1 MEEKNGDER
10 MQAIKQLGGFLGPYK
25 FFTLI
30 APLLMVLE
38 VTMDLLQPTIMQH
51 MIDTGIANSDNPY
64 VLKMFI
70 WMLMSAVFGLVGGIG
85 CSYYSSKAAIQF
97 ASDVRQSLFEKMLT
111 YSAKE
116 RDAFTTGKL
125 ITILTSD
132 VESVQRAF
140 MMTLRI
146 FVRGPLLFIGA
157 VIIVFVT
164 ARELFSILLIIVP
177 ILIIAMY
184 FFTKYSGVLYRR
196 VQEAIDGVNTK
207 LQENLAGIRVVK
219 AFRRETQQI
228 EQFSGLNDTL
238 TKRFITAEQIVG
250 VLVPFTMFVVNLAIV
265 AALWLGAI
273 KVEAG
278 TLQVGVI
285 LAFINYLT
293 IILNG
298 LMTSSMVLMQI
309 ARAIPSGE
317 RIVDVLNK
325 EVAVKEAENPL
336 TSPIQGAIDFHNV
349 SYRYYETAED
359 VLKNITFSVKPG
371 QTVGL
376 IGKTG
381 SGKSTLVKL
390 LPRLFDPTGG
400 EIHLDGKP
408 LKDYAISTLR
418 NHIGFT
424 SQKAL
429 LFSGAIDHNIRLGK
443 EDATSEELQQALD
456 AACATEFVDRL
467 DKGLAYELSQ
477 GATNLSGGQ
486 KQRLALTRALVRQ
499 PAILVLDDTTSA
511 LDSASEKHVQQA
523 IGNQYKDTTTFIV
536 ASKIASIQ
544 QADLILVVE
553 DGEIVGQGTHQQ
565 LLQNNK
571 PYQAI
576 YASQQKAGVQ
586 Q

>member
-1 MEEKNGDER
+1 
-10 MQAIKQLGGFLGPYK
+10 MQVVKQLGRYLGPYK

-30 APLLMVLE
+30 APILMVLE
-38 VTMDLLQPTIMQH
+38 VTMDLIQPTIMQH
-51 MIDTGIANSDNPY
+51 MIDTGIANGDNSY
-64 VLKMFI
+64 VLQMFVL
-70 WMLMSAVFGLVGGIG
+70 MLMSAVLGLVGGIG
-85 CSYYSSKAAIQF
+85 CSFYSSKAAIHF
-97 ASDVRQSLFEKMLT
+97 ASDVRQSLYEKMMT

-164 ARELFSILLIIVP
+164 ARELFSILLVIVP
-177 ILIIAMY
+177 ILIMAMY
-184 FFTKYSGVLYRR
+184 FFTKYSGVLYRK

-219 AFRRETQQI
+219 AFRREKHQV
-228 EQFSGLNDTL
+228 EQFAMLNDTL

-250 VLVPFTMFVVNLAIV
+250 ILVPFTMFVVNIGIV

-273 KVEAG
+273 KVETG

-298 LMTSSMVLMQI
+298 LMSSSMVLMQI
-309 ARAIPSGE
+309 ARALPSGE
-317 RIVDVLNK
+317 RIVDVLNR
-325 EVAVKEAENPL
+325 EVAVTEVAQPIT
-336 TSPIQGAIDFHNV
+336 TSIQGMIDFQNV
-349 SYRYYETAED
+349 SYRYYENSED
-359 VLKNITFSVKPG
+359 VLKNITFSVQVG
-371 QTVGL
+371 QTIGI

-390 LPRLFDPTGG
+390 LPRLVDPTSGV
-400 EIHLDGKP
+400 ILLDGKP
-408 LKDYAISTLR
+408 LHQYALPTLR
-418 NHIGFT
+418 KHIGFT

-429 LFSGAIDHNIRLGK
+429 LFSGTIEKNIRFGK
-443 EDATSEELQQALD
+443 EEATQQELQLALD
-456 AACATEFVDRL
+456 AACATEFVAKL
-467 DKGLAYELSQ
+467 EQGPAHELSQ

-486 KQRLALTRALVRQ
+486 KQRLALTRAFVRR
-499 PAILVLDDTTSA
+499 PAILVLDDTTSS
-511 LDSASEKHVQQA
+511 LDSASEKQVQQA
-523 IGNQYKDTTTFIV
+523 INEQFQETTTFIV
-536 ASKIASIQ
+536 ASKITSIQ
-544 QADLILVVE
+544 QADLILVLE
-553 DGEIVGQGTHQQ
+553 DGEIVGQGTHQH
-565 LLQNNK
+565 LLQNNE
-571 PYQAI
+571 PYKAI
-576 YASQQKAGVQ
+576 YASQQKAGERQ
-586 Q
+586 

>member
-1 MEEKNGDER
+1 VKEKNGDER

-85 CSYYSSKAAIQF
+85 CSYYSSKAAIHF
-97 ASDVRQSLFEKMLT
+97 ASDVRQALYEKMMT

-177 ILIIAMY
+177 ILIMAMY

-349 SYRYYETAED
+349 SYRYYESAED

-408 LKDYAISTLR
+408 LKDYGISTLR
-418 NHIGFT
+418 KYIGFT

-429 LFSGAIDHNIRLGK
+429 LFSGAIDDNIRLGK
-443 EDATSEELQQALD
+443 EDATSEEVQQALD

-486 KQRLALTRALVRQ
+486 KQRIALTRALVRQ

-523 IGNQYKDTTTFIV
+523 IANQYKDTTTFIV

>member
-1 MEEKNGDER
+1 
-10 MQAIKQLGGFLGPYK
+10 MQAIKQLGCYLGPYK

-51 MIDTGIANSDNPY
+51 MIDTGIVNGDNPY

-70 WMLMSAVFGLVGGIG
+70 WMLVCAVLGLFGGIG
-85 CSYYSSKAAIQF
+85 CSYYSSKAAIHF
-97 ASDVRQSLFEKMLT
+97 ASDVRQSLYEKMMT

-116 RDAFTTGKL
+116 RDNFTTGKL

-132 VESVQRAF
+132 VESIQRAF

-177 ILIIAMY
+177 MLIIAMY

-207 LQENLAGIRVVK
+207 LQENLAGIRVIK

-228 EQFSGLNDTL
+228 EQFSKHNDAL

-250 VLVPFTMFVVNLAIV
+250 VLVPFTMFVVNLGIV

-298 LMTSSMVLMQI
+298 LMSSSMVLMQI

-317 RIVDVLNK
+317 RIIDVLNK
-325 EVAVKEAENPL
+325 EVTVKEAENAL
-336 TSPIQGAIDFHNV
+336 ATPIHGAIDFQNV

-359 VLKNITFSVKPG
+359 VLKNISFSVKTG
-371 QTVGL
+371 QTIGL

-390 LPRLFDPTGG
+390 LPRLFDPTSG

-408 LKDYAISTLR
+408 IKSYALSTLR
-418 NHIGFT
+418 EHIGFT

-429 LFSGAIDHNIRLGK
+429 LFSSEIEKNIRVGK
-443 EDATSEELQQALD
+443 ENATTEELQKALD
-456 AACATEFVDRL
+456 AACATEFVERF
-467 DKGLAYELSQ
+467 DKGIAHELSQ

-486 KQRLALTRALVRQ
+486 KQRLALSRALIRQ

-523 IGNQYKDTTTFIV
+523 IHEQYQNTTTFIV

-544 QADLILVVE
+544 QADIILVLE
-553 DGEIVGQGTHQQ
+553 DGEIVGQGTHQE

-571 PYQAI
+571 SYQAI
-576 YASQQKAGVQ
+576 YASQQKAGEQ
-586 Q
+586 S

>member
-1 MEEKNGDER
+1 
-10 MQAIKQLGGFLGPYK
+10 MQVVKQLGRYLGPYK

-30 APLLMVLE
+30 APILMVLE
-38 VTMDLLQPTIMQH
+38 VTMDLIQPTIMQH
-51 MIDTGIANSDNPY
+51 MIDTGIANGDNSY
-64 VLKMFI
+64 VLQMFVL
-70 WMLMSAVFGLVGGIG
+70 MLMSAVLGLVGGIG
-85 CSYYSSKAAIQF
+85 CSFYSSKAAIHF
-97 ASDVRQSLFEKMLT
+97 ASDVRQSLYEKMMT

-164 ARELFSILLIIVP
+164 ARELFSILLVIVP
-177 ILIIAMY
+177 ILIMAMY
-184 FFTKYSGVLYRR
+184 FFTKYSGVLYRK

-219 AFRRETQQI
+219 AFRREKHQV
-228 EQFSGLNDTL
+228 EQFAMLNDTL

-250 VLVPFTMFVVNLAIV
+250 ILVPFTMFVVNIGIV

-273 KVEAG
+273 KVETG

-298 LMTSSMVLMQI
+298 LMSSSMVLMQI
-309 ARAIPSGE
+309 ARALPSGE
-317 RIVDVLNK
+317 RIVDVLNR
-325 EVAVKEAENPL
+325 EVAVTEVAQPIK
-336 TSPIQGAIDFHNV
+336 TSIQGMIDFQNV
-349 SYRYYETAED
+349 SYRYYENSED
-359 VLKNITFSVKPG
+359 VLKNITFSVQVG
-371 QTVGL
+371 QTIGI

-390 LPRLFDPTGG
+390 LPRLVDPTSGV
-400 EIHLDGKP
+400 ILLDGKP
-408 LKDYAISTLR
+408 LHQYALATLR
-418 NHIGFT
+418 KHIGFT

-429 LFSGAIDHNIRLGK
+429 LFSGTIEKNIRFGK
-443 EDATSEELQQALD
+443 EEATQQELQLALD
-456 AACATEFVDRL
+456 AACATEFVAKL
-467 DKGLAYELSQ
+467 EQGPAHELSQ

-486 KQRLALTRALVRQ
+486 KQRLALTRAFVRR

-511 LDSASEKHVQQA
+511 LDSASEKQVQQA
-523 IGNQYKDTTTFIV
+523 INEQFQETTTFIV
-536 ASKIASIQ
+536 ASKITSIQ
-544 QADLILVVE
+544 QADLILVLE
-553 DGEIVGQGTHQQ
+553 DGEIVGQGTHQH
-565 LLQNNK
+565 LLQNNV
-571 PYQAI
+571 PYKAI
-576 YASQQKAGVQ
+576 YASQQKAGERQ
-586 Q
+586 

>member
-1 MEEKNGDER
+1 
-10 MQAIKQLGGFLGPYK
+10 MQVVKQLGRYLGPYK

-30 APLLMVLE
+30 APILMVLE
-38 VTMDLLQPTIMQH
+38 VTMDLIQPTIMQH
-51 MIDTGIANSDNPY
+51 MIDTGIANGDNPY
-64 VLKMFI
+64 VLNMFVL
-70 WMLMSAVFGLVGGIG
+70 MLISAVLGLVGGIG
-85 CSYYSSKAAIQF
+85 CSIYSSKAAIHF
-97 ASDVRQSLFEKMLT
+97 ASDVRQSLYEKMMT

-164 ARELFSILLIIVP
+164 ARELFSILLVIVP

-184 FFTKYSGVLYRR
+184 FFTKYSGVLYRK

-219 AFRRETQQI
+219 AFRREKHQV
-228 EQFSGLNDTL
+228 EQFSVLNDTL
-238 TKRFITAEQIVG
+238 TKRFITVEQIVG
-250 VLVPFTMFVVNLAIV
+250 ILVPFTMFVVNIGIV

-298 LMTSSMVLMQI
+298 LMSSSMVLMQI
-309 ARAIPSGE
+309 ARALPSGE

-325 EVAVKEAENPL
+325 EVVVTEVAQPITK
-336 TSPIQGAIDFHNV
+336 SIQGMIDFQNV
-349 SYRYYETAED
+349 SYRYYEDSED
-359 VLKNITFSVKPG
+359 VLKNITFSVKVG
-371 QTVGL
+371 QTIGI

-390 LPRLFDPTGG
+390 LPRLVDLTSGV
-400 EIHLDGKP
+400 ILLDGKP
-408 LKDYAISTLR
+408 LHQYALETLR
-418 NHIGFT
+418 KHIGFT

-429 LFSGAIDHNIRLGK
+429 LFSGAIEKNIRFGK
-443 EDATSEELQQALD
+443 EEATQQELQQALD
-456 AACATEFVDRL
+456 AACASEFVTKL
-467 DKGLAYELSQ
+467 EQGLAHELSQ

-486 KQRLALTRALVRQ
+486 KQRLALTRAFVRQ

-511 LDSASEKHVQQA
+511 LDSASEKQVQQA
-523 IGNQYKDTTTFIV
+523 INEQFQETTTFIV
-536 ASKIASIQ
+536 ASKITSIQ
-544 QADLILVVE
+544 QADVILVLE

-565 LLQNNK
+565 LLQNNE
-571 PYQAI
+571 PYKAI
-576 YASQQKAGVQ
+576 YASQQKAGERQ
-586 Q
+586 

>member
-1 MEEKNGDER
+1 
-10 MQAIKQLGGFLGPYK
+10 MQAIKQLGRYLGPYK

-64 VLKMFI
+64 VLKMFV
-70 WMLMSAVFGLVGGIG
+70 WMLISAVLGLFGGIG
-85 CSYYSSKAAIQF
+85 CSYYSSKAAIHF
-97 ASDVRQSLFEKMLT
+97 ASDVRQSLYEKMMT

-116 RDAFTTGKL
+116 RDSFTTGKL

-132 VESVQRAF
+132 VESIQRAF

-184 FFTKYSGVLYRR
+184 FFTKYSGVLYRK

-228 EQFSGLNDTL
+228 EQFSKHNDAL
-238 TKRFITAEQIVG
+238 TQRFITAEQIVG
-250 VLVPFTMFVVNLAIV
+250 VLVPFTMFVVNLGIV

-298 LMTSSMVLMQI
+298 LMSSSMVLMQI

-317 RIVDVLNK
+317 RIMDVLNK
-325 EVAVKEAENPL
+325 EVTVKEATNAL
-336 TSPIQGAIDFHNV
+336 ATPIYGAIDFQNV
-349 SYRYYETAED
+349 SYRYYDTAED

-371 QTVGL
+371 QTIGL

-390 LPRLFDPTGG
+390 LPRLFDPTSG
-400 EIHLDGKP
+400 EIRLDGKP
-408 LKDYAISTLR
+408 IKTYALSALR
-418 NHIGFT
+418 EYIGFT
-424 SQKAL
+424 AQKAL
-429 LFSGAIDHNIRLGK
+429 LFSGKIENNIRVGK
-443 EDATSEELQQALD
+443 ENATTEEIQKALN
-456 AACATEFVDRL
+456 AACATEFVERL
-467 DKGLAYELSQ
+467 DQGIAHELSQ

-486 KQRLALTRALVRQ
+486 KQRLALSRALIRR

-523 IGNQYKDTTTFIV
+523 IHEQYQNTTTFIV

-544 QADLILVVE
+544 QADVILVLE

-571 PYQAI
+571 TYQAI
-576 YASQQKAGVQ
+576 YASQQKAGEQ
-586 Q
+586 S

>member
-1 MEEKNGDER
+1 
-10 MQAIKQLGGFLGPYK
+10 MQVVKQLGRYLGPYK

-30 APLLMVLE
+30 APILMVLE
-38 VTMDLLQPTIMQH
+38 VTMDLIQPTIMQH
-51 MIDTGIANSDNPY
+51 MIDTGIANGDNSY
-64 VLKMFI
+64 VLQMFVL
-70 WMLMSAVFGLVGGIG
+70 MLMSAVLGLVGGIG
-85 CSYYSSKAAIQF
+85 CSFYSSKAAIHF
-97 ASDVRQSLFEKMLT
+97 ASDVRQSLYEKMMT

-164 ARELFSILLIIVP
+164 ARELFSILLVIVP
-177 ILIIAMY
+177 ILIMAMY
-184 FFTKYSGVLYRR
+184 FFTKYSGVLYRK

-219 AFRRETQQI
+219 AFRREKHQV
-228 EQFSGLNDTL
+228 EQFAMLNDTL

-250 VLVPFTMFVVNLAIV
+250 ILVPFTMFVVNIGIV

-273 KVEAG
+273 KVETG

-298 LMTSSMVLMQI
+298 LMSSSMVLMQI
-309 ARAIPSGE
+309 ARALPSGE
-317 RIVDVLNK
+317 RIVDVLNR
-325 EVAVKEAENPL
+325 EVAVTEVAQPIT
-336 TSPIQGAIDFHNV
+336 TSIQGMIDFQNV
-349 SYRYYETAED
+349 SYRYYENSED
-359 VLKNITFSVKPG
+359 VLKNITFSVQVG
-371 QTVGL
+371 QTIGI

-390 LPRLFDPTGG
+390 LPRLVDPTSGV
-400 EIHLDGKP
+400 ILLDGKP
-408 LKDYAISTLR
+408 LHQYALATLR
-418 NHIGFT
+418 KHIGFT

-429 LFSGAIDHNIRLGK
+429 LFSGTIEKNIRFGK
-443 EDATSEELQQALD
+443 EEATQQELQLALD
-456 AACATEFVDRL
+456 AACATEFVAKL
-467 DKGLAYELSQ
+467 EQGPAHELSQ

-486 KQRLALTRALVRQ
+486 KQRLALTRAFVRR

-511 LDSASEKHVQQA
+511 LDSASEKQVQQA
-523 IGNQYKDTTTFIV
+523 INEQFQETTTFIV
-536 ASKIASIQ
+536 ASKITSIQ
-544 QADLILVVE
+544 QADLILVLE
-553 DGEIVGQGTHQQ
+553 DGEIVGQGTHQH

-571 PYQAI
+571 PYKAI
-576 YASQQKAGVQ
+576 YASQQKVGERQ
-586 Q
+586 

>member
-1 MEEKNGDER
+1 
-10 MQAIKQLGGFLGPYK
+10 MQAVRQLGRYLGPYK

-38 VTMDLLQPTIMQH
+38 VTMDLIQPTIMQH
-51 MIDTGIANSDNPY
+51 MIDTGIANGNNPY

-70 WMLMSAVFGLVGGIG
+70 FMLISAVLGLVGGLG
-85 CSYYSSKAAIQF
+85 CSIYSSKAAIHF
-97 ASDVRQSLFEKMLT
+97 ASDVRQALYEKMMT

-132 VESVQRAF
+132 VESIQRAF

-164 ARELFSILLIIVP
+164 ARELFSILLVIVP
-177 ILIIAMY
+177 ILISAMF
-184 FFTKYSGVLYRR
+184 FFTKYSGVLYRK

-219 AFRRETQQI
+219 AFRREKHQV
-228 EQFSGLNDTL
+228 EQFAGLNDTL

-250 VLVPFTMFVVNLAIV
+250 LLVPFTMFIVNLGIV

-278 TLQVGVI
+278 TVQVGVI

-298 LMTSSMVLMQI
+298 LMSSSMVLMQI
-309 ARAIPSGE
+309 ARALPSGE

-325 EVAVKEAENPL
+325 EVAVQEAPQPI
-336 TSPIQGAIDFHNV
+336 TSSIHGNIDFENV
-349 SYRYYETAED
+349 RYRYYETSED
-359 VLKNITFSVKPG
+359 VLKNITFSVKAG

-390 LPRLFDPTGG
+390 LPRLFDPTSGN
-400 EIHLDGKP
+400 ILLDGKP
-408 LKDYAISTLR
+408 LKQYALSTLR
-418 NHIGFT
+418 AHIGFT

-429 LFSGAIDHNIRLGK
+429 LFSGSIEKNIRLGK
-443 EDATSEELQQALD
+443 EEATQGELKQALD
-456 AACATEFVDRL
+456 GACATEFVEKL
-467 DKGLAYELSQ
+467 DHGLAHDLSQ

-486 KQRLALTRALVRQ
+486 KQRLALTRAFVRQ

-523 IGNQYKDTTTFIV
+523 INEHFQHTTTFIV
-536 ASKIASIQ
+536 ASKITSIQ
-544 QADLILVVE
+544 QADLILVLE

-565 LLQNNK
+565 LLQNNQ

-576 YASQQKAGVQ
+576 YASQQKAGEQ

>member
-1 MEEKNGDER
+1 
-10 MQAIKQLGGFLGPYK
+10 MQAVRQLGRYLGPYK

-30 APLLMVLE
+30 APMLMVLE
-38 VTMDLLQPTIMQH
+38 VTMDLIQPTIMQH
-51 MIDTGIANSDNPY
+51 MIDTGIANGDNPY
-64 VLKMFI
+64 VLKMFLF
-70 WMLMSAVFGLVGGIG
+70 MLLSAVLGLVGGLG
-85 CSYYSSKAAIQF
+85 CSIYSSKAAIHF
-97 ASDVRQSLFEKMLT
+97 ASDVRQSLYEKMMT

-132 VESVQRAF
+132 VESIQRAF

-177 ILIIAMY
+177 LLITAMY
-184 FFTKYSGVLYRR
+184 FFTKYSGVLYRK

-219 AFRRETQQI
+219 AFRREKHQV
-228 EQFSGLNDTL
+228 EQFAGLNDTL

-250 VLVPFTMFVVNLAIV
+250 LLVPFTMFIVNLGIV

-298 LMTSSMVLMQI
+298 LMSSSMVLMQI
-309 ARAIPSGE
+309 ARALPSGE

-325 EVAVKEAENPL
+325 EVAVQEATQPI
-336 TSPIQGAIDFHNV
+336 TSTIQGAIDFQHV
-349 SYRYYETAED
+349 SYRYYETSED
-359 VLKNITFSVKPG
+359 VLKNITFTVKAG

-390 LPRLFDPTGG
+390 LPRLFDPTSGH
-400 EIHLDGKP
+400 ILLDGKP
-408 LKDYAISTLR
+408 LKQYALSTLR
-418 NHIGFT
+418 SHIGFT

-429 LFSGAIDHNIRLGK
+429 LFSGSIEKNIHLGK
-443 EDATSEELQQALD
+443 EEATQEELRLALD
-456 AACATEFVDRL
+456 RACASEFVDKL
-467 DKGLAYELSQ
+467 EHGLAHELSQ

-486 KQRLALTRALVRQ
+486 KQRLALTRAFVRQ

-523 IGNQYKDTTTFIV
+523 ITEHFQDTTTFIV
-536 ASKIASIQ
+536 ASKITSIQ
-544 QADLILVVE
+544 QADLILVLE

-565 LLQNNK
+565 LLQNNQ

-576 YASQQKAGVQ
+576 YASQQKAGEQ

>member
-1 MEEKNGDER
+1 
-10 MQAIKQLGGFLGPYK
+10 MQAIKQLGQFLAPYK
-25 FFTLI
+25 FFTII

-38 VTMDLLQPTIMQH
+38 VTMDLIQPTIMQH
-51 MIDTGIANSDNPY
+51 MIDTGIANSDNAY
-64 VLKMFI
+64 VLTMFG
-70 WMLMSAVFGLVGGIG
+70 WMLGSAVLGLVGGIG
-85 CSYYSSKAAIQF
+85 CSYFSSKAAIHF
-97 ASDVRQSLFEKMLT
+97 ASDVREALFEKMMT

-132 VESVQRAF
+132 VESIQRAF

-157 VIIVFVT
+157 VVIVFVT
-164 ARELFSILLIIVP
+164 ARELFSILLVIVP

-196 VQEAIDGVNTK
+196 VQEAIDSVNTK

-219 AFRRETQQI
+219 AFRREQQQAD
-228 EQFSGLNDTL
+228 QFGVLNETL
-238 TKRFITAEQIVG
+238 TKRFISAEQVVG
-250 VLVPFTMFVVNLAIV
+250 LLVPITMFVVNLGIV

-298 LMTSSMVLMQI
+298 LMSSSMVLMQI

-317 RIVDVLNK
+317 RIVDVLNR
-325 EVAVKEAENPL
+325 EVAVREAENAI
-336 TSPIQGAIDFHNV
+336 SPKIQGAVDFKNV

-359 VLKNITFSVKPG
+359 VLKNVTFSVKAG
-371 QTVGL
+371 QTVGI

-390 LPRLFDPTGG
+390 LPRLFDPTSG
-400 EIHLDGKP
+400 EILLDGKP
-408 LKDYAISTLR
+408 LREYALTTLR
-418 NHIGFT
+418 EHIGFT
-424 SQKAL
+424 SQKAM
-429 LFSGAIDHNIRLGK
+429 LFSGAIEKNIRLGQD
-443 EDATSEELQQALD
+443 DATIEELQNALD
-456 AACATEFVDRL
+456 AACASEFVDKL
-467 DKGLAYELSQ
+467 ENGWAHELSQ

-486 KQRLALTRALVRQ
+486 KQRLALTRAFVRQ

-523 IGNQYKDTTTFIV
+523 IATNFPNTTTFIV

-544 QADLILVVE
+544 QADHILIME

-565 LLQNNK
+565 LLKDNEA
-571 PYQAI
+571 YQAI
-576 YASQQKAGVQ
+576 YASQQKAGEQ
-586 Q
+586 L

>member
-1 MEEKNGDER
+1 

-51 MIDTGIANSDNPY
+51 MIDTGIANGDNPY
-64 VLKMFI
+64 VLKMLV
-70 WMLMSAVFGLVGGIG
+70 WMLISAVCGLVGGIG
-85 CSYYSSKAAIQF
+85 CSYYSSKAAIHF
-97 ASDVRQSLFEKMLT
+97 ASDVRQSLYEKMMT

-116 RDAFTTGKL
+116 RDVFTTGKL
-125 ITILTSD
+125 ITILTND

-177 ILIIAMY
+177 LLIIAMY

-219 AFRRETQQI
+219 AFRREMQQI
-228 EQFSGLNDTL
+228 DQFSGLNDTL

-250 VLVPFTMFVVNLAIV
+250 VLVPFTMFVVNLGIV

-349 SYRYYETAED
+349 SFRYYESAED

-390 LPRLFDPTGG
+390 LPRLFDPTSG
-400 EIHLDGKP
+400 EIRLDGKP
-408 LKDYAISTLR
+408 LKDYALSTLR
-418 NHIGFT
+418 KHIGFT

-429 LFSGAIDHNIRLGK
+429 LFSGAIDNNIRLGK
-443 EDATSEELQQALD
+443 EDVTSEEVQQALD

-523 IGNQYKDTTTFIV
+523 ISNEYQDTTTFIV
-536 ASKIASIQ
+536 ASKITSIQ

>member
-1 MEEKNGDER
+1 
-10 MQAIKQLGGFLGPYK
+10 MQVVKQLGRYLGPYK

-30 APLLMVLE
+30 APILMVLE
-38 VTMDLLQPTIMQH
+38 VTMDLIQPTIMQH
-51 MIDTGIANSDNPY
+51 MIDTGIANGDNPY
-64 VLKMFI
+64 VFKMFVL
-70 WMLMSAVFGLVGGIG
+70 MLMSAVLGLVGGIG
-85 CSYYSSKAAIQF
+85 CSFYSSKAAIHF
-97 ASDVRQSLFEKMLT
+97 ASDIRQSLYEKMMT

-116 RDAFTTGKL
+116 RDTFTTGKL

-164 ARELFSILLIIVP
+164 ARELFSILLVIVP
-177 ILIIAMY
+177 ILIMAMY
-184 FFTKYSGVLYRR
+184 FFTKYSGILYRK

-219 AFRRETQQI
+219 AFRREKHQV
-228 EQFSGLNDTL
+228 EQFAMHNDTL

-250 VLVPFTMFVVNLAIV
+250 ILVPFTMFVVNIGIV

-273 KVEAG
+273 KVETG

-298 LMTSSMVLMQI
+298 LMSSSMVLMQI
-309 ARAIPSGE
+309 ARALPSGE
-317 RIVDVLNK
+317 RIVDVLNR
-325 EVAVKEAENPL
+325 EVAVTEVAQPIT
-336 TSPIQGAIDFHNV
+336 TSIQGMIDFQNV
-349 SYRYYETAED
+349 SYRYYENSED
-359 VLKNITFSVKPG
+359 VLKNITFSVKVG
-371 QTVGL
+371 QTIGI

-390 LPRLFDPTGG
+390 LPRLVDPTSGV
-400 EIHLDGKP
+400 ILLDGKP
-408 LKDYAISTLR
+408 LHQYALETLR
-418 NHIGFT
+418 KHIGFT

-429 LFSGAIDHNIRLGK
+429 LFSGTIEKNIRFGK
-443 EDATSEELQQALD
+443 EEATQQELQLALD
-456 AACATEFVDRL
+456 AACATEFVAKL
-467 DKGLAYELSQ
+467 EQGLAHELSQ

-486 KQRLALTRALVRQ
+486 KQRIALTRAFVRQ
-499 PAILVLDDTTSA
+499 PVILVLDDTTSA
-511 LDSASEKHVQQA
+511 LDSASEKQVQQA
-523 IGNQYKDTTTFIV
+523 INEQFQETTTFIV
-536 ASKIASIQ
+536 ASKITSIQ
-544 QADLILVVE
+544 QADVIIVLE

-565 LLQNNK
+565 LVQNNE
-571 PYQAI
+571 PYKAI
-576 YASQQKAGVQ
+576 YASQQKAGERQ
-586 Q
+586 

>member
-1 MEEKNGDER
+1 
-10 MQAIKQLGGFLGPYK
+10 MQAVRQLGRYLGPYK

-38 VTMDLLQPTIMQH
+38 VTMDLIQPTIMQH
-51 MIDTGIANSDNPY
+51 MIDTGIANGDNPY

-70 WMLMSAVFGLVGGIG
+70 FMLISAVLGLVGGLG
-85 CSYYSSKAAIQF
+85 CSIYSSKAAIHF
-97 ASDVRQSLFEKMLT
+97 ASDIRQSLYEKMMT

-132 VESVQRAF
+132 VESIQRAF

-164 ARELFSILLIIVP
+164 ARELFSILLVIVP
-177 ILIIAMY
+177 ILISAMF
-184 FFTKYSGVLYRR
+184 FFTKYSGVLYRK

-219 AFRRETQQI
+219 AFRREKHQV
-228 EQFSGLNDTL
+228 EQFAGLNDTL

-250 VLVPFTMFVVNLAIV
+250 LLVPFTMFIVNLGIV

-278 TLQVGVI
+278 TVQVGVI

-298 LMTSSMVLMQI
+298 LMSSSMVLMQI
-309 ARAIPSGE
+309 ARALPSGE

-325 EVAVKEAENPL
+325 EVAVQEATQPITSSIHGNVDFEN
-336 TSPIQGAIDFHNV
+336 V
-349 SYRYYETAED
+349 RYRYYETSED
-359 VLKNITFSVKPG
+359 VLKNITFSVKAG
-371 QTVGL
+371 QTVGI

-390 LPRLFDPTGG
+390 LPRLFDPTSGN
-400 EIHLDGKP
+400 ILLDGKP
-408 LKDYAISTLR
+408 LKQYALSTLR
-418 NHIGFT
+418 AHIGFT

-429 LFSGAIDHNIRLGK
+429 LFSGSIEKNIRLGK
-443 EDATSEELQQALD
+443 EEATQGQLKQALD
-456 AACATEFVDRL
+456 GACATEFVEKL
-467 DKGLAYELSQ
+467 DQGLAHELSQ

-486 KQRLALTRALVRQ
+486 KQRLALTRAFVRQ

-523 IGNQYKDTTTFIV
+523 INEHFQHTTTFIV
-536 ASKIASIQ
+536 ASKITSIQ
-544 QADLILVVE
+544 QADLILVLE

-565 LLQNNK
+565 LLQNNQ

-576 YASQQKAGVQ
+576 YASQQKAGEQ

>member
-1 MEEKNGDER
+1 
-10 MQAIKQLGGFLGPYK
+10 MQVVKQLGRYLGPYK

-30 APLLMVLE
+30 APILMVLE
-38 VTMDLLQPTIMQH
+38 VTMDLIQPTIMQH
-51 MIDTGIANSDNPY
+51 MIDTGIANGDNPY
-64 VLKMFI
+64 VFQMFVL
-70 WMLMSAVFGLVGGIG
+70 MLMSAVLGLVGGIG
-85 CSYYSSKAAIQF
+85 CSFYSSKAAIHF
-97 ASDVRQSLFEKMLT
+97 ASDVRQSLYEKMMT

-164 ARELFSILLIIVP
+164 ARELFSILLVIVP
-177 ILIIAMY
+177 ILIMAMY
-184 FFTKYSGVLYRR
+184 FFTKYSGVLYRK

-219 AFRRETQQI
+219 AFRREKHQV
-228 EQFSGLNDTL
+228 EQFAMLNDTL

-250 VLVPFTMFVVNLAIV
+250 ILVPFTMFVVNIGIV

-273 KVEAG
+273 KVETG

-298 LMTSSMVLMQI
+298 LMSSSMVLMQI
-309 ARAIPSGE
+309 ARALPSGE
-317 RIVDVLNK
+317 RIVDVLNR
-325 EVAVKEAENPL
+325 EVAVTEVAQPIT
-336 TSPIQGAIDFHNV
+336 TSIQGMIDFQNV
-349 SYRYYETAED
+349 SYRYYENSED
-359 VLKNITFSVKPG
+359 VLKNITFSVQVG
-371 QTVGL
+371 QTIGI

-390 LPRLFDPTGG
+390 LPRLVDPTSGV
-400 EIHLDGKP
+400 ILLDGKP
-408 LKDYAISTLR
+408 LHQYALATLR
-418 NHIGFT
+418 KHIGFT

-429 LFSGAIDHNIRLGK
+429 LFSGTIEKNIRFGK
-443 EDATSEELQQALD
+443 EEATQQELQLALD
-456 AACATEFVDRL
+456 AACATEFVAKL
-467 DKGLAYELSQ
+467 EQGPAHELSQ

-486 KQRLALTRALVRQ
+486 KQRLALTRAFVRR

-511 LDSASEKHVQQA
+511 LDSASEKQVQQA
-523 IGNQYKDTTTFIV
+523 INGQFQETTTFIV
-536 ASKIASIQ
+536 ASKITSIQ
-544 QADLILVVE
+544 QADLILVLE
-553 DGEIVGQGTHQQ
+553 DGEIVGQGTHQH

-571 PYQAI
+571 PYKAI
-576 YASQQKAGVQ
+576 YASQQKAGERQ
-586 Q
+586 

>member
-1 MEEKNGDER
+1 
-10 MQAIKQLGGFLGPYK
+10 MQAVRQLGRFLGPYK

-38 VTMDLLQPTIMQH
+38 VTMDLIQPTIMQH
-51 MIDTGIANSDNPY
+51 MIDTGIANNDNPY
-64 VLKMFI
+64 VFKMFI
-70 WMLMSAVFGLVGGIG
+70 FMLISAVLGLVGGLG
-85 CSYYSSKAAIQF
+85 CSIYSSKAAIHF
-97 ASDVRQSLFEKMLT
+97 ASDIRQSLYEKMMT

-132 VESVQRAF
+132 VESIQRAF

-157 VIIVFVT
+157 VVIVFVT
-164 ARELFSILLIIVP
+164 ARELFSILLVIVP

-184 FFTKYSGVLYRR
+184 FFTKYSGVLYRK

-219 AFRRETQQI
+219 AFRREKHQV
-228 EQFSGLNDTL
+228 EQFGGLNDAL

-250 VLVPFTMFVVNLAIV
+250 VLVPFTMFVVNLGIV

-298 LMTSSMVLMQI
+298 LMSSSMVLMQI
-309 ARAIPSGE
+309 ARALPSGE

-325 EVAVKEAENPL
+325 EVAVQEAAQPI
-336 TSPIQGAIDFHNV
+336 TSSIQGTIEFQNV
-349 SYRYYETAED
+349 SYRYYETSED
-359 VLKNITFSVKPG
+359 VLKNITFSVKAG

-390 LPRLFDPTGG
+390 LPRLFDPTSGS
-400 EIHLDGKP
+400 ILLDGKP
-408 LKDYAISTLR
+408 LNQYALNTLR
-418 NHIGFT
+418 EHIGFT

-429 LFSGAIDHNIRLGK
+429 LFSGSIEKNIRLGK
-443 EDATSEELQQALD
+443 EVATQEQLNQALEG
-456 AACATEFVDRL
+456 ACASEFVEKL
-467 DKGLAYELSQ
+467 EQGLAHELSQ

-486 KQRLALTRALVRQ
+486 KQRLALTRAFVRQ

-523 IGNQYKDTTTFIV
+523 ISEHFQETTTFIV
-536 ASKIASIQ
+536 ASKITSIQ
-544 QADLILVVE
+544 QADLILVLE

-565 LLQNNK
+565 LLQSNQ

-576 YASQQKAGVQ
+576 YASQQKAGEQ

>member
-1 MEEKNGDER
+1 
-10 MQAIKQLGGFLGPYK
+10 MQAIKQLGRYLGPYK

-51 MIDTGIANSDNPY
+51 MIDTGIVNGDNPY

-70 WMLMSAVFGLVGGIG
+70 WMLVSAVLGLFGGIG
-85 CSYYSSKAAIQF
+85 CSYYSSKAAIHF
-97 ASDVRQSLFEKMLT
+97 ASDVRQSLYEKMMT

-116 RDAFTTGKL
+116 RDNFTTGKL

-132 VESVQRAF
+132 VESIQRAF

-177 ILIIAMY
+177 MLIIAMY

-207 LQENLAGIRVVK
+207 LQENLAGIRVIK

-228 EQFSGLNDTL
+228 EQFSKHNDAL

-250 VLVPFTMFVVNLAIV
+250 VLVPFTMFVVNLGIV

-298 LMTSSMVLMQI
+298 LMSSSMVLMQI

-317 RIVDVLNK
+317 RIIDVLNK
-325 EVAVKEAENPL
+325 EVTVKEAENAL
-336 TSPIQGAIDFHNV
+336 ATPIHGAIDFQNV

-359 VLKNITFSVKPG
+359 VLKNISFSVKTG
-371 QTVGL
+371 QTIGL

-390 LPRLFDPTGG
+390 LPRLFDPTSG

-408 LKDYAISTLR
+408 IKSYALSTLR
-418 NHIGFT
+418 EHIGFT

-429 LFSGAIDHNIRLGK
+429 LFSGEIEKNIRVGK
-443 EDATSEELQQALD
+443 ENATTEELQKALD
-456 AACATEFVDRL
+456 AACATEFVERL
-467 DKGLAYELSQ
+467 DKGIAHELSQ

-486 KQRLALTRALVRQ
+486 KQRLALSRALIRQ

-523 IGNQYKDTTTFIV
+523 IHEQYQNTTTFIV

-544 QADLILVVE
+544 QADVILVLE
-553 DGEIVGQGTHQQ
+553 DGEIVGHGTHQE

-571 PYQAI
+571 SYQAI
-576 YASQQKAGVQ
+576 YASQQKAGEQ
-586 Q
+586 S

>member
-1 MEEKNGDER
+1 
-10 MQAIKQLGGFLGPYK
+10 MQAIKQLGQFLAPYK
-25 FFTLI
+25 FFTII
-30 APLLMVLE
+30 APLLMVIE
-38 VTMDLLQPTIMQH
+38 VTMDLIQPTIMQH
-51 MIDTGIANSDNPY
+51 MIDTGIANSDNAY
-64 VLKMFI
+64 VLTMFG
-70 WMLMSAVFGLVGGIG
+70 WMLGSAVLGLVGGIG
-85 CSYYSSKAAIQF
+85 CSYFSSKAAIHF
-97 ASDVRQSLFEKMLT
+97 ASDVRQALFEKMMT

-132 VESVQRAF
+132 VESIQRAF
-140 MMTLRI
+140 MMTLRV
-146 FVRGPLLFIGA
+146 FVRGPLLFIGS
-157 VIIVFVT
+157 VVIVFVT
-164 ARELFSILLIIVP
+164 ARELFSILLVIVP
-177 ILIIAMY
+177 ILILAMY

-219 AFRRETQQI
+219 AFRREQQQV
-228 EQFSGLNDTL
+228 EQFGVLNDTL

-250 VLVPFTMFVVNLAIV
+250 ILVPVTMFVVNLGIV

-273 KVEAG
+273 KVEADL
-278 TLQVGVI
+278 LQVGVI

-298 LMTSSMVLMQI
+298 LMSSSMVLMQI

-325 EVAVKEAENPL
+325 EVAVKEAEHAL
-336 TSPIQGAIDFHNV
+336 SSEIKGAIDFNNV

-359 VLKNITFSVKPG
+359 VLKNVTFSVKAG
-371 QTVGL
+371 QTVGI

-390 LPRLFDPTGG
+390 LPRLFDPTSG
-400 EIHLDGKP
+400 EILLDGKP
-408 LKDYAISTLR
+408 LKKYTLTTLR
-418 NHIGFT
+418 EHIGFT
-424 SQKAL
+424 SQKAM
-429 LFSGAIDHNIRLGK
+429 LFSGTIEKNIRLGQ
-443 EDATSEELQQALD
+443 EDSTTEELKYALD
-456 AACATEFVDRL
+456 AACASEFVEKL
-467 DKGLAYELSQ
+467 DNGMAHELSQ

-486 KQRLALTRALVRQ
+486 KQRLALTRAFVRQ

-523 IGNQYKDTTTFIV
+523 IATSFPNTTTFIV

-544 QADLILVVE
+544 QADLILVME
-553 DGEIVGQGTHQQ
+553 DGKIVGQGTHQQ
-565 LLQNNK
+565 LLKNNDA
-571 PYQAI
+571 YQAI
-576 YASQQKAGVQ
+576 YASQQKAGEQ
-586 Q
+586 L

>member
-1 MEEKNGDER
+1 
-10 MQAIKQLGGFLGPYK
+10 MQVVKQLGRYLGPYK

-30 APLLMVLE
+30 APILMVLE
-38 VTMDLLQPTIMQH
+38 VTMDLIQPTIMQH
-51 MIDTGIANSDNPY
+51 MIDTGIANGDNSY
-64 VLKMFI
+64 VLQMFVL
-70 WMLMSAVFGLVGGIG
+70 MLMSAVLGLVGGIG
-85 CSYYSSKAAIQF
+85 CSFYSSKAAIHF
-97 ASDVRQSLFEKMLT
+97 ASDVRQSLYEKMMT

-164 ARELFSILLIIVP
+164 ARELFSILLVIVP
-177 ILIIAMY
+177 ILIMAMY
-184 FFTKYSGVLYRR
+184 FFTKYSGVLYRK

-219 AFRRETQQI
+219 AFRREKHQV
-228 EQFSGLNDTL
+228 EQFAMLNDTL

-250 VLVPFTMFVVNLAIV
+250 ILVPFTMFVVNIGIV

-273 KVEAG
+273 KVETG

-298 LMTSSMVLMQI
+298 LMSSSMVLMQI
-309 ARAIPSGE
+309 ARALPSGE
-317 RIVDVLNK
+317 RIVDVLNR
-325 EVAVKEAENPL
+325 EVAVTEVAQPIT
-336 TSPIQGAIDFHNV
+336 TSIQGMIDFQNV
-349 SYRYYETAED
+349 SYRYYENSED
-359 VLKNITFSVKPG
+359 VLKNITFSVQVG
-371 QTVGL
+371 QTIGI

-390 LPRLFDPTGG
+390 LPRLVDPTSGV
-400 EIHLDGKP
+400 ILLDGKP
-408 LKDYAISTLR
+408 LHQYALATLR
-418 NHIGFT
+418 KHIGFT

-429 LFSGAIDHNIRLGK
+429 LFSGTIEKNIRFGK
-443 EDATSEELQQALD
+443 EEATQQELQLALD
-456 AACATEFVDRL
+456 AACATEFVAKL
-467 DKGLAYELSQ
+467 EQGPAHELSQ

-486 KQRLALTRALVRQ
+486 KQRLALTRAFVRR

-511 LDSASEKHVQQA
+511 LDSASEKQVQQA
-523 IGNQYKDTTTFIV
+523 INEQFQETTTFIV
-536 ASKIASIQ
+536 ASKITSIQ
-544 QADLILVVE
+544 QADLILVLE
-553 DGEIVGQGTHQQ
+553 DGEIVGQGTHQH

-571 PYQAI
+571 PYKAI
-576 YASQQKAGVQ
+576 YASQQKAGERQ
-586 Q
+586 

>member
-1 MEEKNGDER
+1 
-10 MQAIKQLGGFLGPYK
+10 MQAIKQLGQYLEPYK
-25 FFTLI
+25 FFTFI

-38 VTMDLLQPTIMQH
+38 VTMDLIQPTIMQH
-51 MIDTGIANSDNPY
+51 MIDTGIVNGDHAY
-64 VLKMFI
+64 VLSMFV
-70 WMLMSAVFGLVGGIG
+70 WMLASAVLGLVGGVG
-85 CSYYSSKAAIQF
+85 CSYYSSKAAIHF
-97 ASDVRQSLFEKMLT
+97 ASDVRQALYQKMMT

-132 VESVQRAF
+132 VESLQRAF

-177 ILIIAMY
+177 ILIVAMY
-184 FFTKYSGVLYRR
+184 FFTKYSGLLYRR
-196 VQEAIDGVNTK
+196 VQEAIDAVNTK

-219 AFRRETQQI
+219 AFRRETQQVS
-228 EQFSGLNDTL
+228 QFSELNDGL

-250 VLVPFTMFVVNLAIV
+250 ALVPFTMFVVNIGIV
-265 AALWLGAI
+265 AALWLGAV

-278 TLQVGVI
+278 TLKVGVI

-298 LMTSSMVLMQI
+298 LMSSSMVLMQI
-309 ARAIPSGE
+309 ARALPSGE
-317 RIVDVLNK
+317 RIVDVLNMDI
-325 EVAVKEAENPL
+325 AVKEAEL
-336 TSPIQGAIDFHNV
+336 ASTDSIKGAIEFDHV
-349 SYRYYETAED
+349 SYRYYDTAED
-359 VLKNITFSVKPG
+359 VLKNISFSVKPG
-371 QTVGL
+371 QTVGI

-390 LPRLFDPTGG
+390 LPRLFDPTEGA
-400 EIHLDGKP
+400 IYIDGKP
-408 LKDYAISTLR
+408 LLAYSLSTLR
-418 NHIGFT
+418 DHIGFT

-429 LFSGAIDHNIRLGK
+429 LFSGTIEKNIRLGN
-443 EDATSEELQQALD
+443 ERATAEEIQQALD
-456 AACATEFVDRL
+456 AACASEFVERL
-467 DKGLAYELSQ
+467 DKGLAHELSQ
-477 GATNLSGGQ
+477 GATNLAGGQ
-486 KQRLALTRALVRQ
+486 KQRLALSRAFVRK

-523 IGNQYKDTTTFIV
+523 IAAHFQDTTTLIV

-544 QADLILVVE
+544 QADIIVVLE
-553 DGEIVGQGTHQQ
+553 DGEMVGQGTHQQ
-565 LLQNNK
+565 LLQNNVH
-571 PYQAI
+571 YQAI
-576 YASQQKAGVQ
+576 YASQQKAGEEE
-586 Q
+586 

>member
-1 MEEKNGDER
+1 
-10 MQAIKQLGGFLGPYK
+10 MQAVRQLGRYLGPYK

-38 VTMDLLQPTIMQH
+38 VTMDLIQPTIMQH
-51 MIDTGIANSDNPY
+51 MIDTGIANGDNPY

-70 WMLMSAVFGLVGGIG
+70 FMLISAVLGLVGGLG
-85 CSYYSSKAAIQF
+85 CSIYSSKAAIHF
-97 ASDVRQSLFEKMLT
+97 ASDVRQALYEKMMT

-116 RDAFTTGKL
+116 RDVFTTGKL

-132 VESVQRAF
+132 VESIQRAF

-164 ARELFSILLIIVP
+164 ARELFSILLVIVP
-177 ILIIAMY
+177 ILISAMF
-184 FFTKYSGVLYRR
+184 FFTKYSGVLYRK

-219 AFRRETQQI
+219 AFRREKHQV
-228 EQFSGLNDTL
+228 EQFAGLNDTL

-250 VLVPFTMFVVNLAIV
+250 LLVPFTMFIVNLGIV

-278 TLQVGVI
+278 TVQVGVI

-298 LMTSSMVLMQI
+298 LMSSSMVLMQI
-309 ARAIPSGE
+309 ARALPSGE

-325 EVAVKEAENPL
+325 EVAVQEAPQPI
-336 TSPIQGAIDFHNV
+336 TSSIHGNIDFENV
-349 SYRYYETAED
+349 RYRYYETSED
-359 VLKNITFSVKPG
+359 VLKNITFSVKAG

-390 LPRLFDPTGG
+390 LPRLFDPTSGN
-400 EIHLDGKP
+400 ILLDGKP
-408 LKDYAISTLR
+408 LKQYALSTLR
-418 NHIGFT
+418 AHIGFT

-429 LFSGAIDHNIRLGK
+429 LFSGSIEKNIRLGK
-443 EDATSEELQQALD
+443 EEATQGELKQALD
-456 AACATEFVDRL
+456 GACATEFVEKL
-467 DKGLAYELSQ
+467 DHGLAHELSQ

-486 KQRLALTRALVRQ
+486 KQRLALTRAFVRQ

-523 IGNQYKDTTTFIV
+523 INEHFQHTTTFIV
-536 ASKIASIQ
+536 ASKITSIQ
-544 QADLILVVE
+544 QADLILVLE

-565 LLQNNK
+565 LLQNNQ

-576 YASQQKAGVQ
+576 YASQQKAGEQ

>member
-1 MEEKNGDER
+1 MHV
-10 MQAIKQLGGFLGPYK
+10 IKQLGKFLAPYK
-25 FFTLI
+25 FFTII

-38 VTMDLLQPTIMQH
+38 VTMDLIQPTIMQH
-51 MIDTGIANSDNPY
+51 MIDTGIANSNNAY
-64 VLKMFI
+64 VLTMFG
-70 WMLMSAVFGLVGGIG
+70 WMLGSALLGLVGGIG
-85 CSYYSSKAAIQF
+85 CSYFSSKAAIHF
-97 ASDVRQSLFEKMLT
+97 ASDVREALYEKMMT

-132 VESVQRAF
+132 VESIQRAF
-140 MMTLRI
+140 MMTLRV

-157 VIIVFVT
+157 IVIVFVT
-164 ARELFSILLIIVP
+164 ARELFSILLVVVP

-219 AFRRETQQI
+219 AFRREKQQVD
-228 EQFSGLNDTL
+228 QFGVLNDTL

-250 VLVPFTMFVVNLAIV
+250 VLVPITMFVVNLGIV

-298 LMTSSMVLMQI
+298 LTSSSMVLMQI

-325 EVAVKEAENPL
+325 EVAVREAKNAVS
-336 TSPIQGAIDFHNV
+336 TKIQGAVEFKNV
-349 SYRYYETAED
+349 SYRYYKTAED
-359 VLKNITFSVKPG
+359 VLKNVTFSVKAG
-371 QTVGL
+371 QTVGI

-390 LPRLFDPTGG
+390 LPRLFDPSSG
-400 EIHLDGKP
+400 EILLDGKP
-408 LKDYAISTLR
+408 LKDYALKKIR
-418 NHIGFT
+418 ENIGFT

-429 LFSGAIDHNIRLGK
+429 LFSGTIEKNIRLGK
-443 EDATSEELQQALD
+443 DNATTAQLQNALD
-456 AACATEFVDRL
+456 AACASEFVDKL
-467 DKGLAYELSQ
+467 ENGLAHELSQ

-486 KQRLALTRALVRQ
+486 KQRLALTRAFVRQ

-523 IGNQYKDTTTFIV
+523 ITTNFPDTTTFIV

-544 QADLILVVE
+544 QADHILVME

-565 LLQNNK
+565 LLKDNVN
-571 PYQAI
+571 YRAI
-576 YASQQKAGVQ
+576 YASQQKAGEQ
-586 Q
+586 L

>member
-1 MEEKNGDER
+1 
-10 MQAIKQLGGFLGPYK
+10 MQAVKQLGHFLAPYK
-25 FFTLI
+25 FFTII

-38 VTMDLLQPTIMQH
+38 VAMDLIQPTIMQH
-51 MIDTGIANSDNPY
+51 MIDTGIANSDNAY
-64 VLKMFI
+64 VITMFG
-70 WMLMSAVFGLVGGIG
+70 WMLGSAVLGLVGGIG
-85 CSYYSSKAAIQF
+85 CSYFSSKAAIHF
-97 ASDVRQSLFEKMLT
+97 ASDVREALFEKMMT

-132 VESVQRAF
+132 VESIQRAF

-157 VIIVFVT
+157 IVIIFVT
-164 ARELFSILLIIVP
+164 ARELFSILLVIVP

-184 FFTKYSGVLYRR
+184 FFTRYSGVLYRR

-219 AFRRETQQI
+219 AFRREQQQVN
-228 EQFSGLNDTL
+228 QFGVLNDTL
-238 TKRFITAEQIVG
+238 TKRFISAEQIVG
-250 VLVPFTMFVVNLAIV
+250 LLVPITMFVVNLGIV
-265 AALWLGAI
+265 AGLWLGAI

-278 TLQVGVI
+278 MLQVGVI

-298 LMTSSMVLMQI
+298 LMSSSMVLMQI

-317 RIVDVLNK
+317 RIVDVLNR
-325 EVAVKEAENPL
+325 EVAVREAEQA
-336 TSPIQGAIDFHNV
+336 SSQKIKGAVDFKNV
-349 SYRYYETAED
+349 SYRYYESAED
-359 VLKNITFSVKPG
+359 VLKNVTFSIKAG
-371 QTVGL
+371 QTVGI

-390 LPRLFDPTGG
+390 LPRLFDPTNG
-400 EIHLDGKP
+400 EVLIDGKP
-408 LKDYAISTLR
+408 LKDYSLTTLR
-418 NHIGFT
+418 EHIGFT

-429 LFSGAIDHNIRLGK
+429 LFSGAIEKNIRLGN
-443 EDATSEELQQALD
+443 EDATIEELHNALD
-456 AACATEFVDRL
+456 AACASEFVDKL
-467 DKGLAYELSQ
+467 ENGLAHELTQ

-486 KQRLALTRALVRQ
+486 KQRLALTRAFVRQ

-523 IGNQYKDTTTFIV
+523 IATNFPDTTTFIV

-544 QADLILVVE
+544 QADHILVME

-565 LLQNNK
+565 LLKDNVA
-571 PYQAI
+571 YQAI
-576 YASQQKAGVQ
+576 YASQQKAGEQ
-586 Q
+586 L